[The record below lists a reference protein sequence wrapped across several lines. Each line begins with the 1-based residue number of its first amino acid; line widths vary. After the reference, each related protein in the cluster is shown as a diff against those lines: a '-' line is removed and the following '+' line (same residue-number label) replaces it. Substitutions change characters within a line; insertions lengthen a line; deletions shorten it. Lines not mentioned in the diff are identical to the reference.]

1 MLRLRPQLLA
11 RPLSAAHRRIVHTRA
26 TAAVS
31 LDIEGD
37 ITRLEVEE
45 SGRVAGFPYVDEF
58 NFGGELMNSDR
69 VIQLLS
75 PLVAVGR
82 LEKIE
87 SVISQRTYN
96 VLPVVEG
103 LYDMGNLAAV
113 CRSAGKLPGL
123 ELWQTGVRCNTDIPV
138 RRPVRRASVVLRS
151 SMPTLQCHC
160 ESCEHLA

>member
-11 RPLSAAHRRIVHTRA
+11 RPLTAAHRRLVHTRA
-26 TAAVS
+26 TVAVS
-31 LDIEGD
+31 VETEED
-37 ITRLEVEE
+37 ITRLEVEG

-75 PLVAVGR
+75 PLVADGR
-82 LEKIE
+82 MEKIE
-87 SVISQRTYN
+87 RVISQRTYN

-113 CRSAGKLPGL
+113 CRSAGELTGL
-123 ELWQTGVRCNTDIPV
+123 GTLAD
-138 RRPVRRASVVLRS
+138 RRQ
-151 SMPTLQCHC
+151 MQY
-160 ESCEHLA
+160 